1 MAKKINPTP
10 VVEAAAGV
18 NTGQTLSVEQIAA
31 AEKAE
36 ADKAAADKAEA
47 DKAAADKAEADK
59 AAADKAESDKAAAD
73 KAEADKAAADKAEA
87 DKVAAD
93 KAISFRDKLTAK
105 IKGQATA
112 DKAAA
117 DLLVTE
123 QSHEAQLIPSGIFVA
138 ENGDSFEFAV
148 SQFTFK
154 GKVYT
159 KEEAL
164 SDHADVLEHLIS
176 VKSFI
181 LKKV

>member
-1 MAKKINPTP
+1 MSQNNKNKPS
-10 VVEAAAGV
+10 VEAADGLNKV
-18 NTGQTLSVEQIAA
+18 QDLSAEQIA
-31 AEKAE
+31 
-36 ADKAAADKAEA
+36 KAAADKVAA
-47 DKAAADKAEADK
+47 DKAA
-59 AAADKAESDKAAAD
+59 S
-73 KAEADKAAADKAEA
+73 DKAEA

-93 KAISFRDKLTAK
+93 KAASDKAEADK
-105 IKGQATA
+105 VAA

-117 DLLVTE
+117 EEV
-123 QSHEAQLIPSGIFVA
+123 HEAQLIPSGIFVA

-164 SDHADVLEHLIS
+164 SDHDDVLEHLIS

>member
-1 MAKKINPTP
+1 MGKKINPTP
-10 VVEAAAGV
+10 VVEETAGV
-18 NTGQTLSVEQIAA
+18 NTEVQA
-31 AEKAE
+31 AEVVSTE
-36 ADKAAADKAEA
+36 AVSTEVVNTEAVSTEVVNTEDVSTELEAA
-47 DKAAADKAEADK
+47 
-59 AAADKAESDKAAAD
+59 S
-73 KAEADKAAADKAEA
+73 
-87 DKVAAD
+87 
-93 KAISFRDKLTAK
+93 
-105 IKGQATA
+105 
-112 DKAAA
+112 
-117 DLLVTE
+117 TE
-123 QSHEAQLIPSGIFVA
+123 QSHEAQLIPEGIFVA

>member
-1 MAKKINPTP
+1 MSKDKKTTP
-10 VVEAAAGV
+10 VVEATAGV
-18 NTGQTLSVEQIAA
+18 NTDQVLSAEQIAA

-36 ADKAAADKAEA
+36 ADKAAADKAEADKVAADKAEA

-59 AAADKAESDKAAAD
+59 AAADKAAAD
-73 KAEADKAAADKAEA
+73 KAASEE
-87 DKVAAD
+87 V
-93 KAISFRDKLTAK
+93 
-105 IKGQATA
+105 
-112 DKAAA
+112 
-117 DLLVTE
+117 
-123 QSHEAQLIPSGIFVA
+123 HEAKLIPSGIFVA

-148 SQFTFK
+148 GQFTFQ

-164 SDHADVLEHLIS
+164 SDHTDVLEHLIS

>member
-1 MAKKINPTP
+1 MSKDKTTTP

-18 NTGQTLSVEQIAA
+18 NTVQNLSSEQNEKAEADKVAA
-31 AEKAE
+31 NKAE

-47 DKAAADKAEADK
+47 EKAATDKE
-59 AAADKAESDKAAAD
+59 
-73 KAEADKAAADKAEA
+73 
-87 DKVAAD
+87 
-93 KAISFRDKLTAK
+93 
-105 IKGQATA
+105 
-112 DKAAA
+112 AA
-117 DLLVTE
+117 DLAATE

-138 ENGDSFEFAV
+138 ENGNSFEFAV

-176 VKSFI
+176 VQSFI

>member
-18 NTGQTLSVEQIAA
+18 NTDQVLSAEQIAA

-36 ADKAAADKAEA
+36 ADKAAAEKAEA
-47 DKAAADKAEADK
+47 EKAAAEK
-59 AAADKAESDKAAAD
+59 AAALQ
-73 KAEADKAAADKAEA
+73 
-87 DKVAAD
+87 V
-93 KAISFRDKLTAK
+93 
-105 IKGQATA
+105 
-112 DKAAA
+112 
-117 DLLVTE
+117 
-123 QSHEAQLIPSGIFVA
+123 HEAELIPSGIFVA

-148 SQFTFK
+148 GQFTFQ

-159 KEEAL
+159 KAEAL
-164 SDHADVLEHLIS
+164 SDHTDVLEHLIS

>member
-1 MAKKINPTP
+1 MSKDKTTTP

-18 NTGQTLSVEQIAA
+18 NTVQNLSSEQN
-31 AEKAE
+31 EKAE
-36 ADKAAADKAEA
+36 AE
-47 DKAAADKAEADK
+47 
-59 AAADKAESDKAAAD
+59 
-73 KAEADKAAADKAEA
+73 KAAADKAEA
-87 DKVAAD
+87 DKVAAN
-93 KAISFRDKLTAK
+93 KAEAEKA
-105 IKGQATA
+105 AA

-117 DLLVTE
+117 DLAATE

-138 ENGDSFEFAV
+138 ENGNSFEFAV

-176 VKSFI
+176 VQSFI

>member
-1 MAKKINPTP
+1 MSQNKKNKPS
-10 VVEAAAGV
+10 VEAADGLNKV
-18 NTGQTLSVEQIAA
+18 QDLSAEQIA
-31 AEKAE
+31 KAE
-36 ADKAAADKAEA
+36 ADKAAVDKAEADKVAADKAEA
-47 DKAAADKAEADK
+47 DKAAVDKAEADK
-59 AAADKAESDKAAAD
+59 VAAD

-93 KAISFRDKLTAK
+93 KA
-105 IKGQATA
+105 
-112 DKAAA
+112 AAA
-117 DLLVTE
+117 LLATE
-123 QSHEAQLIPSGIFVA
+123 QSHEAQLIPEGIFVA

>member
-1 MAKKINPTP
+1 MTKKINPTP
-10 VVEAAAGV
+10 VVEETAGV
-18 NTGQTLSVEQIAA
+18 NREVQAAEVVSTEVVSTEAVSTEVQAAEVVTTEAVSTELEAA
-31 AEKAE
+31 A
-36 ADKAAADKAEA
+36 
-47 DKAAADKAEADK
+47 
-59 AAADKAESDKAAAD
+59 
-73 KAEADKAAADKAEA
+73 
-87 DKVAAD
+87 
-93 KAISFRDKLTAK
+93 I
-105 IKGQATA
+105 
-112 DKAAA
+112 
-117 DLLVTE
+117 E
-123 QSHEAQLIPSGIFVA
+123 QSHEAQLIPEGIFVA

>member
-10 VVEAAAGV
+10 VVEETAGV
-18 NTGQTLSVEQIAA
+18 NTEVQAAEVVSTEAVSTELEAA
-31 AEKAE
+31 A
-36 ADKAAADKAEA
+36 
-47 DKAAADKAEADK
+47 
-59 AAADKAESDKAAAD
+59 
-73 KAEADKAAADKAEA
+73 
-87 DKVAAD
+87 
-93 KAISFRDKLTAK
+93 
-105 IKGQATA
+105 
-112 DKAAA
+112 
-117 DLLVTE
+117 TE
-123 QSHEAQLIPSGIFVA
+123 QSHEAQLIPGGIFVA

>member
-10 VVEAAAGV
+10 VVEETAGV
-18 NTGQTLSVEQIAA
+18 NTEVQA
-31 AEKAE
+31 AEVVSTEVEGAE
-36 ADKAAADKAEA
+36 VVSTEAVSTEVEGAEVVST
-47 DKAAADKAEADK
+47 EAT
-59 AAADKAESDKAAAD
+59 
-73 KAEADKAAADKAEA
+73 
-87 DKVAAD
+87 V
-93 KAISFRDKLTAK
+93 I
-105 IKGQATA
+105 
-112 DKAAA
+112 
-117 DLLVTE
+117 E
-123 QSHEAQLIPSGIFVA
+123 QSHEAQLIPEGIFVA

>member
-18 NTGQTLSVEQIAA
+18 NTEVQAAEVVSTEAVSTEVQAAEVITTEAVSTELEAA
-31 AEKAE
+31 A
-36 ADKAAADKAEA
+36 
-47 DKAAADKAEADK
+47 
-59 AAADKAESDKAAAD
+59 
-73 KAEADKAAADKAEA
+73 
-87 DKVAAD
+87 
-93 KAISFRDKLTAK
+93 
-105 IKGQATA
+105 
-112 DKAAA
+112 
-117 DLLVTE
+117 TE
-123 QSHEAQLIPSGIFVA
+123 QSHEAQLIPEGIFVA

>member
-1 MAKKINPTP
+1 MSQNKKNKPS
-10 VVEAAAGV
+10 VEAADGLNKV
-18 NTGQTLSVEQIAA
+18 QDLSAEQIA
-31 AEKAE
+31 KAE
-36 ADKAAADKAEA
+36 ADKAEA
-47 DKAAADKAEADK
+47 DKVA
-59 AAADKAESDKAAAD
+59 
-73 KAEADKAAADKAEA
+73 ADKAAADKAEA

-93 KAISFRDKLTAK
+93 KAEADKAASDK
-105 IKGQATA
+105 AEADKVAADKAEA

-117 DLLVTE
+117 NKAEEDKAAAALLATE
-123 QSHEAQLIPSGIFVA
+123 QSHEAQLIPEGIFVA

>member
-1 MAKKINPTP
+1 MSQNKKNKPS
-10 VVEAAAGV
+10 VEAADGLNKV
-18 NTGQTLSVEQIAA
+18 QDLSAEQIA
-31 AEKAE
+31 KAE
-36 ADKAAADKAEA
+36 ADKAAVDKAEA
-47 DKAAADKAEADK
+47 DKVAADKAE
-59 AAADKAESDKAAAD
+59 AD

-93 KAISFRDKLTAK
+93 KAEADKVA
-105 IKGQATA
+105 A

-117 DLLVTE
+117 ALLATE
-123 QSHEAQLIPSGIFVA
+123 QSHEAQLIPEGIFVA

>member
-1 MAKKINPTP
+1 MAKKTNPTP

-18 NTGQTLSVEQIAA
+18 NTGQTLSAEQIAA

-59 AAADKAESDKAAAD
+59 AAADKAEADKAEAD
-73 KAEADKAAADKAEA
+73 KAEADKAAADKAASQE
-87 DKVAAD
+87 V
-93 KAISFRDKLTAK
+93 
-105 IKGQATA
+105 
-112 DKAAA
+112 
-117 DLLVTE
+117 
-123 QSHEAQLIPSGIFVA
+123 HEAQLIPSGIFVA

-148 SQFTFK
+148 GQFTFQ

-164 SDHADVLEHLIS
+164 SDHTDVLEHLIS

>member
-1 MAKKINPTP
+1 MAKKTNPTP

-18 NTGQTLSVEQIAA
+18 NTDQVLKDEQITATEKAEGEKAAA

-36 ADKAAADKAEA
+36 ADKAETDKAEA
-47 DKAAADKAEADK
+47 DKAAADKAASE
-59 AAADKAESDKAAAD
+59 E
-73 KAEADKAAADKAEA
+73 
-87 DKVAAD
+87 V
-93 KAISFRDKLTAK
+93 
-105 IKGQATA
+105 
-112 DKAAA
+112 
-117 DLLVTE
+117 
-123 QSHEAQLIPSGIFVA
+123 HEAQLIPSGIFVA

-148 SQFTFK
+148 GQFTFQ

-164 SDHADVLEHLIS
+164 SDHTDVLEHLIS

>member
-1 MAKKINPTP
+1 MSKDKTTTP

-18 NTGQTLSVEQIAA
+18 NTEVQAAEVVSTEVVNTEGVSTELEAA
-31 AEKAE
+31 A
-36 ADKAAADKAEA
+36 
-47 DKAAADKAEADK
+47 
-59 AAADKAESDKAAAD
+59 
-73 KAEADKAAADKAEA
+73 
-87 DKVAAD
+87 
-93 KAISFRDKLTAK
+93 
-105 IKGQATA
+105 
-112 DKAAA
+112 
-117 DLLVTE
+117 TE
-123 QSHEAQLIPSGIFVA
+123 QSHEAQLIPEGIFVA

>member
-1 MAKKINPTP
+1 MEKNKKTTP
-10 VVEAAAGV
+10 SVEAADGV
-18 NTGQTLSVEQIAA
+18 NTEVVSTEVAST
-31 AEKAE
+31 E
-36 ADKAAADKAEA
+36 APA
-47 DKAAADKAEADK
+47 
-59 AAADKAESDKAAAD
+59 
-73 KAEADKAAADKAEA
+73 
-87 DKVAAD
+87 
-93 KAISFRDKLTAK
+93 
-105 IKGQATA
+105 
-112 DKAAA
+112 
-117 DLLVTE
+117 TE

-148 SQFTFK
+148 NQFTFK

>member
-1 MAKKINPTP
+1 MSKDKTTTP

-18 NTGQTLSVEQIAA
+18 NTVQNLSSEQN
-31 AEKAE
+31 EKAE

-47 DKAAADKAEADK
+47 EKVAAN
-59 AAADKAESDKAAAD
+59 

-87 DKVAAD
+87 EKAA
-93 KAISFRDKLTAK
+93 
-105 IKGQATA
+105 A

-117 DLLVTE
+117 DLAATE

-138 ENGDSFEFAV
+138 ENGNSFEFAV

-154 GKVYT
+154 GEVYT

-176 VKSFI
+176 VQSFI

>member
-1 MAKKINPTP
+1 MSQNNKNKPS
-10 VVEAAAGV
+10 VEAADGLNKV
-18 NTGQTLSVEQIAA
+18 QDLSAEQIA
-31 AEKAE
+31 KAE
-36 ADKAAADKAEA
+36 ADKAAVDKAEADKVAADKAEA

-59 AAADKAESDKAAAD
+59 FA
-73 KAEADKAAADKAEA
+73 ADKAAAA
-87 DKVAAD
+87 
-93 KAISFRDKLTAK
+93 
-105 IKGQATA
+105 
-112 DKAAA
+112 
-117 DLLVTE
+117 LLATE
-123 QSHEAQLIPSGIFVA
+123 QSHEAQLIPEGIFVA

>member
-10 VVEAAAGV
+10 VVEETAGV
-18 NTGQTLSVEQIAA
+18 NTEVQA
-31 AEKAE
+31 AEVVSTEVEGAE
-36 ADKAAADKAEA
+36 VVSTEA
-47 DKAAADKAEADK
+47 
-59 AAADKAESDKAAAD
+59 
-73 KAEADKAAADKAEA
+73 
-87 DKVAAD
+87 
-93 KAISFRDKLTAK
+93 T
-105 IKGQATA
+105 
-112 DKAAA
+112 
-117 DLLVTE
+117 VTE
-123 QSHEAQLIPSGIFVA
+123 QSHEAQLIPEGIFVA

>member
-1 MAKKINPTP
+1 MTKENKTTP
-10 VVEAAAGV
+10 SVEAADGV
-18 NTGQTLSVEQIAA
+18 NTVQNLSSEQIA
-31 AEKAE
+31 KAE
-36 ADKAAADKAEA
+36 ADKAEA
-47 DKAAADKAEADK
+47 DKAAAEKAQ
-59 AAADKAESDKAAAD
+59 
-73 KAEADKAAADKAEA
+73 ADKAEA

-93 KAISFRDKLTAK
+93 LAE
-105 IKGQATA
+105 
-112 DKAAA
+112 
-117 DLLVTE
+117 TE

-148 SQFTFK
+148 DQFTFK